1 MRTLRL
7 LHLLSVLVLSAAFTH
22 APAQDGKELRR
33 LLGQRLESS
42 ATVEVE
48 ELLQQAGTLAGL
60 ATQDTRADLRA
71 EIERQ
76 LARGQELPEHAR
88 LFLIALRLSLGE
100 ADLARL
106 APELTALV
114 RSNDDAVARAAA
126 RSYSDRSFRLLRDA
140 EIEPVVA
147 ALREGARNAQRAP
160 AYRLAC
166 AVALHVQGR
175 MDGQRE
181 ARALM
186 LDFLASSDP
195 ALRAGG
201 ALALAEVGDFES
213 ARKEL
218 ELLSTLPTAEGRL
231 AAAFIKQEDIRRIY
245 DRRAKAELE
254 EQSRA
259 QENADPQAAKDL
271 KILEKLIALVKQK
284 SLEGDQVK
292 RQELIWAACD
302 GLMRSLDEH
311 SSFMTPE
318 VFKKFEQDLLSAEYG
333 GIGAYVGEDPDDHL
347 FTITR
352 PIYSGPAYRA
362 GLHSDDK
369 IVRIDDWP
377 TITPTGSQQTEEI
390 IKRLKGKPGT
400 TVKLYVWRRGMD
412 PALIERPSED
422 MALTI
427 TREEITIPP
436 VAAQMLPGKVGLVE
450 LQSFTRVASEELAKK
465 LHELLDQGMQ
475 AVILDLRNDSG
486 GLLTEACN
494 VANLMLPKGKLVVST
509 ESRTEPTQRLVT
521 REDPL
526 IPAEMPV
533 AVLINRYSASASEI
547 VSGALQDHRRAT
559 LVGQRSYGKGSVQ
572 NLLSIPGENDDS
584 YDDENGNGRF
594 DNWEKLKRDYNG
606 NGEFDYA
613 PRARMTIARYLLP
626 SGRSI
631 HRQLADDGTV
641 IAEGGVEPEIRVTS
655 KRIEGWRAEEM
666 YRLVRKEHKIRQWVE
681 QQYPQ
686 HKPLYQEL
694 ADCDDDDVSR
704 YPGFQELY
712 DSLNTVLPQQDV
724 RMLVRNEIRRRVQD
738 DRGAAFPDGDFEEDA
753 QLQAAITNVLEKLHK
768 KPGDVPEYAHTFDPQ
783 EDKDANAAPK
793 LLAGNTRDDQR
804 SRLKNA
810 LTLVGEARTHGQL
823 DAKTAAELERAL
835 QDALTTGEAPR

>member
-1 MRTLRL
+1 MRFFRL
-7 LHLLSVLVLSAAFTH
+7 LSLGCALIVSTAITL

-42 ATVEVE
+42 ASVKVD
-48 ELLQQAGTLAGL
+48 ELLQQAGALAGL
-60 ATQDTRADLRA
+60 AGEETRVDLRA

-76 LARGQELPEHAR
+76 LSRGQELPEPAR
-88 LFLIALRLSLGE
+88 LFLLALRLSLGE
-100 ADLARL
+100 ADLPKL
-106 APELTALV
+106 APDLTALV
-114 RSNDDAVARAAA
+114 RSQDEEIARAAA
-126 RSYSDRSFRLLRDA
+126 RLYSDRGFRVLREA
-140 EIEPVVA
+140 EVEPVLA
-147 ALREGARNAQRAP
+147 ALREGAKNAQRGP
-160 AYRLAC
+160 GFRLAC

-195 ALRAGG
+195 ELRAGG

-218 ELLSTLPTAEGRL
+218 DLLSTLPTTEGRL
-231 AAAFIKQEDIRRIY
+231 AAAYVKQEDIRRIY

-254 EQSRA
+254 DQSRA

-271 KILEKLIALVKQK
+271 RILEKLIDLVKKK

-292 RQELIWAACD
+292 RQDLIWAACD

-311 SSFMTPE
+311 SSFMTPDT
-318 VFKKFEQDLLSAEYG
+318 FKKFDQDLLSAEYG

-377 TITPTGSQQTEEI
+377 TITPSGSQQTDEI

-400 TVKLYVWRRGMD
+400 PVKLYVWRRGMD
-412 PALIERPSED
+412 PGLIERPNEE
-422 MALTI
+422 MALVI

-436 VAAQMLPGKVGLVE
+436 VASQMLPGKVGLVE
-450 LQSFTRVASEELAKK
+450 LQSFTRVASEELSKRI
-465 LHELLDQGMQ
+465 HDLLDQGMQ
-475 AVILDLRNDSG
+475 AMILDLRNDSG

-509 ESRTEPTQRLVT
+509 ESRTEPTQRLLT
-521 REDPL
+521 REEPL

-572 NLLSIPGENDDS
+572 NLLAIPGENDDR
-584 YDDENGNGRF
+584 YEDENGNGRF
-594 DNWEKLKRDYNG
+594 DNWEKLTKDYNG
-606 NGEFDYA
+606 NGEFDFA

-631 HRQLADDGTV
+631 HRQIADDGTL
-641 IAEGGVEPEIRVTS
+641 ISEGGVEPEVKVNS

-666 YRLVRKEHKIRQWVE
+666 YRLVRKEHRIRQWVE

-686 HKPLYQEL
+686 QKALYQEL

-738 DRGAAFPDGDFEEDA
+738 DRGAAFPDGDFEEDV
-753 QLQAAITNVLEKLHK
+753 QLQAAITDVLGKLHK
-768 KPGDVPEYAHTFDPQ
+768 RPTDVPQYARTFDPQ
-783 EDKDANAAPK
+783 EEKDANASSK

-835 QDALTTGEAPR
+835 QDALTTGEQPR